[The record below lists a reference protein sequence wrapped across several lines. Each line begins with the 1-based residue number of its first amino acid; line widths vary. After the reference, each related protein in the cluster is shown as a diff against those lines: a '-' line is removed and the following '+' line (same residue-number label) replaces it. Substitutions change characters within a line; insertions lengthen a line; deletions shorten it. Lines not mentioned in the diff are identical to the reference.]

1 MSFSR
6 LLILFSS
13 ALLIAGTPNQINSQE
28 LKRIDI
34 KTNILISNSIEEK
47 KIKTVTASGFGT
59 TIETAAQNAAE
70 NALIQVVGSFI
81 DADTQIK
88 KQTEIR
94 NGVIKKTKIIKKDIQ
109 DYSQGS
115 IKYFEILNIDENG
128 SIYNV
133 TARVDVRIDDFRAYI
148 KKLALQTK
156 DVSTTNLFAEMST
169 KSKNLENKYALLKKI
184 ILPLQEGKVFEINIG
199 DL

>member
-1 MSFSR
+1 MSVFR
-6 LLILFSS
+6 KLILFGS
-13 ALLIAGTPNQINSQE
+13 ALLIAGNPNQIYSQK
-28 LKRIDI
+28 LKEIDI
-34 KTNILISNSIEEK
+34 ESNILISNSIEEK
-47 KIKTVTASGFGT
+47 EIKTVTASGFGT

-88 KQTEIR
+88 KQKEIR

-133 TARVDVRIDDFRAYI
+133 TARVDVRIDDFKVYI
-148 KKLALQTK
+148 KQLASNTTQFNK
-156 DVSTTNLFAEMST
+156 DLYINSSR
-169 KSKNLENKYALLKKI
+169 KI
-184 ILPLQEGKVFEINIG
+184 KQKRERIIK
-199 DL
+199 